1 MIVKKDSAI
10 SYQGY
15 QKRESNAA
23 AAAAADGITVM
34 SYYDDACLDHILNRY

>member
-23 AAAAADGITVM
+23 AAAADGITVM
-34 SYYDDACLDHILNRY
+34 SYYDDAYFDHILNRY